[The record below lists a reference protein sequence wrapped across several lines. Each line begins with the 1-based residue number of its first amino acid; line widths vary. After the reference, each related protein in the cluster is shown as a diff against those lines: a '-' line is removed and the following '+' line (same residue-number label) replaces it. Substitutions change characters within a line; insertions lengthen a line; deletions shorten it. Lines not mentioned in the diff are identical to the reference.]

1 MMMAFF
7 LRLCNFGKE
16 GSLLVNKYFRE
27 WLFCSRSVFPTT
39 FIPSFA
45 IHFSRASPFYSF
57 LFLLI
62 LLSLFIITIYFDMLD
77 LSYNTEGRYWVLGLV
92 ALVAGVSGGDMMVM
106 SSLVFDFSPHLEI
119 GLLVFDVIEENGS
132 LPTAYCA
139 ILQDPGAR
147 LTYYSNLINLGLV

>member
-1 MMMAFF
+1 MSWGFGRTRRQADLRSLTLDDDGIFF

-16 GSLLVNKYFRE
+16 GLLLVNKYFRE

-62 LLSLFIITIYFDMLD
+62 LLSLFIITIYMLD
-77 LSYNTEGRYWVLGLV
+77 LSYNTEGRY
-92 ALVAGVSGGDMMVM
+92 
-106 SSLVFDFSPHLEI
+106 
-119 GLLVFDVIEENGS
+119 
-132 LPTAYCA
+132 
-139 ILQDPGAR
+139 
-147 LTYYSNLINLGLV
+147 